1 MAHIWAVLE
10 QRNGIVH
17 ESSNELLAELIELAQ
32 RQQEPTEVSAIVL
45 TPTIEMNLSPIPSSQ
60 STDDEQNSIDNPL
73 VHGTDTPR
81 GYPGVAWRNSST
93 DTSRGYPA
101 IPWSGSNTSPQHLY
115 LLEHPLLATYT
126 TEGTVSTIAWLLQQH
141 APRLIAT
148 SATANGRDWMP
159 RLAAR
164 LHLPLVPSCLGL
176 DLHDDSLFA
185 LRTLY
190 EGRAYIQTQT
200 PLHGKTAL
208 ATLLPG
214 VRGLPVTSS
223 ASTPTPAQR
232 ITLHRLIP
240 EITSSPASERIRSL
254 SIEAPAPE
262 TVELE
267 AAERI
272 VAGGRG
278 IGREGF
284 TQIASFARLLGA
296 AVGATRVATDKGWID
311 HARQIGATGKSVH
324 PRLYIACGISGAA
337 QHTSGMREAQTVV
350 AINPD
355 RSAPIFALADL
366 GLLGDANQILPLAA
380 EMITKPM

>member
-1 MAHIWAVLE
+1 MAHIWAILE
-10 QRNGIVH
+10 QHAGIVH
-17 ESSNELLAELIELAQ
+17 EYSGELLAELIELAQ
-32 RQQEPTEVSAIVL
+32 RQAEPTAVTTLVL
-45 TPTIEMNLSPIPSSQ
+45 TAPT
-60 STDDEQNSIDNPL
+60 T
-73 VHGTDTPR
+73 TP
-81 GYPGVAWRNSST
+81 PDLTILNELGVAE
-93 DTSRGYPA
+93 
-101 IPWSGSNTSPQHLY
+101 LY
-115 LLEHPLLATYT
+115 LLEHPLLANYT
-126 TEGTVSTIAWLLQQH
+126 TEATVSAIAWLMQQQK
-141 APRLIAT
+141 PLVVAT

-164 LHLPLVPSCLGL
+164 LHLPFVPACLGI
-176 DLHDDSLFA
+176 DLHNDSLFA
-185 LRTLY
+185 LRTMY
-190 EGRAYIQTQT
+190 DGRAYIQTRT
-200 PLHGKTAL
+200 MLHGKTAL
-208 ATLLPG
+208 VTMVPE
-214 VRGLPVTSS
+214 VRGVPSQRPTTPSAPPVK
-223 ASTPTPAQR
+223 
-232 ITLHRLIP
+232 LHRLVP
-240 EITSSPASERIRSL
+240 DLANNLEQERIHSL

-262 TVELE
+262 TVALE

-296 AVGATRVATDKGWID
+296 AVGATRVATDRGWID

-366 GLLGDANQILPLAA
+366 GLLGDANEVLPLAA
-380 EMITKPM
+380 KIIDNHIS